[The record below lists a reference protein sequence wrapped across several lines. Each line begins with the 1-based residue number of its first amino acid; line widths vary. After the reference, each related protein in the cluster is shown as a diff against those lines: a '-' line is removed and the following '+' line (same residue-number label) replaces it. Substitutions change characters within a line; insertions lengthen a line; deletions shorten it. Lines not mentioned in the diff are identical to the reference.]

1 MFQSPHLKVEAD
13 LTLGHSQDGGG
24 GRLPSSSR
32 GADTLGDSE
41 THLPTLDSMDA

>member
-32 GADTLGDSE
+32 GADILGDSR
-41 THLPTLDSMDA
+41 THIYPL